1 MAGTGEGCLDLIL
14 KVQPRNSLNL
24 LVEVLNMIGNHF
36 ILWRRLLSQDSHRI
50 KTSDNAP
57 ASLLSFKS
65 KLRSRTPRT
74 RRTRSAIQSA
84 SLLGFG
90 AARMSRF
97 DRLGQFGSG
106 RMKKLPCPD
115 LIHLLGYEKT
125 AFEFKPAYFAFRISH
140 LIHTMFHLLRAPS
153 TSPSFNVL
161 QLTRNPQISLH
172 ARTHVPF
179 PIIADMLLPS
189 RSGFTSSSS
198 IVHHSLG

>member
-14 KVQPRNSLNL
+14 KYYPKNGFRLS
-24 LVEVLNMIGNHF
+24 VEVLNMIGNHF

-97 DRLGQFGSG
+97 DRLGPFGRG

-115 LIHLLGYEKT
+115 LIHLLGYEIT
-125 AFEFKPAYFAFRISH
+125 PFEFKPAYFAVKNP
-140 LIHTMFHLLRAPS
+140 HTPCV
-153 TSPSFNVL
+153 SPPTCALYFSFL
-161 QLTRNPQISLH
+161 QRVTTYS
-172 ARTHVPF
+172 
-179 PIIADMLLPS
+179 
-189 RSGFTSSSS
+189 
-198 IVHHSLG
+198 

>member
-1 MAGTGEGCLDLIL
+1 M
-14 KVQPRNSLNL
+14 
-24 LVEVLNMIGNHF
+24 
-36 ILWRRLLSQDSHRI
+36 SQDSHRI

-97 DRLGQFGSG
+97 DRRGPFGSG

-125 AFEFKPAYFAFRISH
+125 AFEFKPAYFAFRIPH
-140 LIHTMFHLLRAPS
+140 LIHPMFHLLPLLLPS
-153 TSPSFNVL
+153 TCYNLLVIPKYPC
-161 QLTRNPQISLH
+161 TH
-172 ARTHVPF
+172 AHVPF

-198 IVHHSLG
+198 SIVHHSLALG